1 MSIGGI
7 FYGKINCWF
16 RMVLN
21 PDHLPLI
28 LGIWFKEEALEIEM
42 IEPENTSM
50 HWKKSKI
57 IQILQLLNLFI

>member
-1 MSIGGI
+1 
-7 FYGKINCWF
+7 
-16 RMVLN
+16 MVLN

-28 LGIWFKEEALEIEM
+28 LGIEKGWFKEEALEIEM

-57 IQILQLLNLFI
+57 IQWILQLLNLFI